1 MTIDIGPQW
10 RKALDDLVAATQ
22 ARTQTEV
29 SSWATAGRATKDK
42 PNGDDL
48 DFWRKAGEEQLQG
61 YLKWLHSTDW
71 VFADIDGEPMIE
83 FPVQAEF
90 GGVPVKGIIDGCMV
104 TPDGELGALDWKTGS
119 RTPESSIQLGLYAS
133 ALEVMGYPRPTFG
146 AYFMTRKGV
155 LTEPE
160 SLEKYTVHYFNEMF
174 GMFRK
179 AVEMEIFIPDVAS
192 HCRTCSVRNA
202 CFAVGGTDAYIYDPM
217 HPAYKPKQD
226 TNK

>member
-1 MTIDIGPQW
+1 MIDIAAEW

-22 ARTQTEV
+22 ARTQTDA
-29 SSWATAGRATKDK
+29 STWATAGRATKDK

-48 DFWRKAGEEQLQG
+48 DFWRKEGVSQLEG
-61 YLKWLHSTDW
+61 YLEWLNSTDW

-83 FPVQAEF
+83 FKVEATF
-90 GGVPVKGIIDGCMV
+90 GGVPVKGVIDGCMV

-119 RTPESSIQLGLYAS
+119 RTPESSIQLGLYA
-133 ALEVMGYPRPTFG
+133 ACLERMGYPRPSFG
-146 AYFMTRKGV
+146 AYFMTRKKIM
-155 LTEPE
+155 TPPE
-160 SLEKYTVHYFNEMF
+160 SLDRYTPYYFDQQF
-174 GMFRK
+174 SMFRK
-179 AVEMEIFIPDVAS
+179 AVENEIFIPDVAS

-202 CFAVGGTDAYIYDPM
+202 CFAAGGTDAYIYDPM